1 MCLAKAYLN
10 KSADNPILQD
20 IARMRLHDDQVELET
35 LFGEEKVISGRV
47 VEIDFSTSKIL
58 LNESVKADKV

>member
-10 KSADNPILQD
+10 KWGKKPLVQD
-20 IARMRLHDDQVELET
+20 IAHMRLHDDRVELET

-58 LNESVKADKV
+58 LSESAKAAKA

>member
-10 KSADNPILQD
+10 KSADKPILQD
-20 IARMRLHDDQVELET
+20 IARMRLHDDRVELET

-58 LNESVKADKV
+58 LNESVKADKA

>member
-10 KSADNPILQD
+10 KWGEKPLVQD
-20 IARMRLHDDQVELET
+20 IAHMRLHDDQVELET
-35 LFGEEKVISGRV
+35 LFGEERVISGRV

-58 LNESVKADKV
+58 LSESAKADKA

>member
-20 IARMRLHDDQVELET
+20 IARMRLYDDQVELET
-35 LFGEEKVISGRV
+35 LFGEERVISGRV
-47 VEIDFSTSKIL
+47 VEIDFLTSKIL
-58 LNESVKADKV
+58 LNESVKADKA